1 MLKTYFRD
9 KEYSIRRDYR
19 EDDNSAAAES
29 VTASGLHSW
38 QENRDDLLDQLSE
51 QIDDV
56 FDLASVTDSSSD
68 YNSDSASENN
78 YVSPSDNNAQ
88 SPNNDVTGTSNINT
102 VESNNNENPYHPQ
115 NTSDV
120 VQTDYTSFDHLEE

>member
-9 KEYSIRRDYR
+9 KEYSIRRYYR

-56 FDLASVTDSSSD
+56 FDLASVTDSICDYDNDGDSD
-68 YNSDSASENN
+68 NN
-78 YVSPSDNNAQ
+78 TLWPSDNNAQ
-88 SPNNDVTGTSNINT
+88 SPDNGLTGSSDLNV
-102 VESNNNENPYHPQ
+102 VEYNYNETYYHTQ

-120 VQTDYTSFDHLEE
+120 VQ

>member
-1 MLKTYFRD
+1 MKKKKLSAPQLVNSNDGRNIDRSSEIAEKYHGYREVLKTYFRD
-9 KEYSIRRDYR
+9 KEYSIRRYYR

-56 FDLASVTDSSSD
+56 FDLASVKDSIRLR
-68 YNSDSASENN
+68 
-78 YVSPSDNNAQ
+78 Q
-88 SPNNDVTGTSNINT
+88 WWW
-102 VESNNNENPYHPQ
+102 
-115 NTSDV
+115 
-120 VQTDYTSFDHLEE
+120 